1 MKPFHYHE
9 DPMYAAAAAILA
21 QETVTE
27 EVAQLDEGV
36 EDIAAAVANFKKG
49 DKTNFGVVTDVSS
62 TSISFKAK
70 DLPVTKIAFNQRKM
84 GSKDFVLDKLVKL
97 KEGVSLEE
105 ADVSW
110 DNIDS
115 MLPKNVIDILVG
127 FKVYAKAS
135 EYTKTSIEKY
145 ISRMKKVKGAGGEAA
160 LLKKAFDKIS
170 KDKVASKL
178 VDKIKQLPYDS
189 GKDNSEW
196 FERKGLV
203 MQYRMRVSSILSNF
217 ESVALNR
224 VYAKSVREAAE
235 LEGVELE
242 EGVGDYSVKKT
253 SSSVSKGKEDYEH
266 DVTTTHYDILKD
278 GKKVGNLSTND
289 FMSGVY
295 GKMYGKD
302 LPDLEGY
309 GASTSSGVLGKLHK
323 FLKSNTGMKWMAKN
337 VKEGAELEE
346 AMGMGTATITAPG
359 NKLHGKQV
367 SIFHK
372 FDDGRLNV
380 QYAKSDKKGDVINLT
395 LKKDQYK
402 LD

>member
-9 DPMYAAAAAILA
+9 DPLYAAAAAILA
-21 QETVTE
+21 SQTVSEEAIELAEASGEFPKIEKRKNDGYTE
-27 EVAQLDEGV
+27 AFMVLNDWFFSKGKKGTLNKATEAEEKELLSLYKSTGLKTDSAINLSRINEHALEEAV

-70 DLPVTKIAFNQRKM
+70 DLPITKIAFNQRKM

-97 KEGVSLEE
+97 KEGVELEE

-196 FERKGLV
+196 FERKDLV

-224 VYAKSVREAAE
+224 VYAKSVREGAE
-235 LEGVELE
+235 LEGV
-242 EGVGDYSVKKT
+242 
-253 SSSVSKGKEDYEH
+253 
-266 DVTTTHYDILKD
+266 
-278 GKKVGNLSTND
+278 
-289 FMSGVY
+289 
-295 GKMYGKD
+295 
-302 LPDLEGY
+302 
-309 GASTSSGVLGKLHK
+309 
-323 FLKSNTGMKWMAKN
+323 
-337 VKEGAELEE
+337 ELEE

-380 QYAKSDKKGDVINLT
+380 QYAKSDKKGDVLNLT

>member
-70 DLPVTKIAFNQRKM
+70 DLPITKIAFNQRKM

-97 KEGVSLEE
+97 K
-105 ADVSW
+105 
-110 DNIDS
+110 
-115 MLPKNVIDILVG
+115 
-127 FKVYAKAS
+127 
-135 EYTKTSIEKY
+135 
-145 ISRMKKVKGAGGEAA
+145 
-160 LLKKAFDKIS
+160 
-170 KDKVASKL
+170 
-178 VDKIKQLPYDS
+178 
-189 GKDNSEW
+189 
-196 FERKGLV
+196 
-203 MQYRMRVSSILSNF
+203 
-217 ESVALNR
+217 
-224 VYAKSVREAAE
+224 
-235 LEGVELE
+235 EGVELE

-309 GASTSSGVLGKLHK
+309 GSFTGSGVLGKLHK